1 MANIM
6 SMVKI
11 QNRTSKNG
19 FDLSQKLNFTAKC
32 SELLPVWWMPVL
44 PTDNINV
51 AVRNFIRTQPLNTA
65 AFARMRGYYDF
76 YFVPYSQLWNKFNT
90 VITQLNANLQHAS
103 GPLLSDNS
111 PLSGSLPYVT
121 AQQLAMYVT
130 NLGDTTDLFGLS
142 RAYTTCKLLEYLGY
156 GLYYDYISSSVKNGA
171 NGQAYK
177 GWTWYNHP
185 MAENLKFSVF
195 PLFAYQKIYADYNR
209 YTQWESTNP
218 ASFNCDYIKGTSDL
232 QLNIAQS
239 GFTSSFNFLDM
250 RYSNWQRDLV
260 HGTLPVAQYGEAS
273 LVNIG
278 GTDSA
283 EVTIPG
289 SPALMSGHFSF
300 SDVTVGSGVNLT
312 SFDNNTPAVLR
323 LKSEVS
329 PQKLQYQVLDGT
341 APSGGGKVTYGTEP
355 VDVGSVTGTYYMSNT
370 MGTDPTTQQ
379 IPINLRA
386 TLSILE
392 LRRAEAAQKWKEI
405 TLSAEEDYKS
415 QISAHWD
422 QNVSSLLSDM
432 CQYIDGF
439 AVNLDINEVVNTNI
453 TADNAADIAGKGTMS
468 GSGRCSYSANGQYGI
483 LMCVFHVLPLVDYVT
498 SAPYFGTTLVE
509 ATDFPIPEF
518 DAIGMESVPTVRLLN
533 SNDGSPKTAQNN
545 NKYLGYAPRYVDWKT
560 SLDRSFGAFRTT
572 LKTWILPYTD
582 DDFAAAVASSRL
594 PENPNVP
601 STLFGAGY
609 FKVPVQS
616 LDSLFAVAVD
626 NTNDTDQFLSSNFF
640 DVKVVRSLDVNGL
653 PY

>member
-19 FDLSQKLNFTAKC
+19 FDLSRKLNFTAKC
-32 SELLPVWWMPVL
+32 SELLPVWWEPVL
-44 PTDNINV
+44 PTDNIQV
-51 AVRNFIRTQPLNTA
+51 KVRNFIRTQPLNTA

-76 YFVPYSQLWNKFNT
+76 YFVPFSQMWNKFNT
-90 VITQLNANLQHAS
+90 VVTQLNANLQHAS
-103 GPLLSDNS
+103 GPVLSDNK
-111 PLSGSLPYVT
+111 PLSGSLPYIT
-121 AQQLAMYVT
+121 SQQIAEYITSLG
-130 NLGDTTDLFGLS
+130 NLTDLFGLS
-142 RAYTTCKLLEYLGY
+142 RAFTTCKLLEYLGY

-171 NGQAYK
+171 DGQAYK
-177 GWTWYNHP
+177 GYSWSNHP
-185 MAENLKFSVF
+185 QAENLKFSVF

-218 ASFNCDYIKGTSDL
+218 ASFNCDYVSGVDDL
-232 QLNIAQS
+232 NLSLKHS
-239 GFTSSFNFLDM
+239 GFTQSFNFLDM

-273 LVNIG
+273 LVNISS
-278 GTDSA
+278 TDTA

-289 SPALMSGHFSF
+289 TPSIMSGRISIGNPAI
-300 SDVTVGSGVNLT
+300 SSRDNLDL
-312 SFDNNTPAVLR
+312 SSYGDKMPPVLR
-323 LKSEVS
+323 LKAEQS
-329 PQKLQYQVLDGT
+329 PQGIQYQVIDIT
-341 APSGGGKVTYGTEP
+341 HADNVTNLAP
-355 VDVGSVTGTYYMSNT
+355 VDAANLSGDLLMTGLSGSQ
-370 MGTDPTTQQ
+370 PTTQQ
-379 IPINLRA
+379 IPISLQA
-386 TLSILE
+386 SLSILE

-415 QISAHWD
+415 QISAHWG

-468 GSGRCSYSANGQYGI
+468 GSGSCNYSANGQYGI
-483 LMCVFHVLPLVDYVT
+483 LMCIFHVLPIVDYVT
-498 SAPYFGTTLVE
+498 SAPFFGTLLTE

-518 DAIGMESVPTVRLLN
+518 DAIGMESVPTIRLLN
-533 SNDGSPKTAQNN
+533 SNSGASKTAQTNN
-545 NKYLGYAPRYVDWKT
+545 PYLGYAPRYVDWKT
-560 SLDRSFGAFRTT
+560 SLDRSFGAFRSS
-572 LKTWILPYTD
+572 LQTWILPYSD
-582 DDFAAAVASSRL
+582 EDFAKSVESSRL

-601 STLFGAGY
+601 ETLFGAGY
-609 FKVPVQS
+609 FKVPVQA

-626 NTNDTDQFLSSNFF
+626 NTNDTDQFLCSNFF